1 MGQITLKLPSKMVRL
16 LKHHAELS
24 GRTVEDELLH
34 GIMLHLDPTYGQAE
48 MQRLVEELQRS
59 DAKFFDDEQET
70 G

>member
-1 MGQITLKLPSKMVRL
+1 MEEPLK
-16 LKHHAELS
+16 
-24 GRTVEDELLH
+24 DELLH
-34 GIMLHLDPTYGQAE
+34 GIMLHLDPAYGQAE